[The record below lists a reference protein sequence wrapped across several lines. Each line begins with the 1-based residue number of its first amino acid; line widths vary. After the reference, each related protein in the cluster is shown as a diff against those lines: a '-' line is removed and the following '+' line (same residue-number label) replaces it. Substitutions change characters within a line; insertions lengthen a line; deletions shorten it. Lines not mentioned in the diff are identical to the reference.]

1 MPHESYILLIAII
14 GLLVVIVAVLLWAVL
29 RYQRKLSDKDDAI
42 IRGIR
47 ENIHLHDE
55 LQRRL
60 SGRTLRLKY
69 QPKRYDEEDKN

>member
-1 MPHESYILLIAII
+1 MLHDSYILLIAII

-47 ENIHLHDE
+47 ENIHLHDV
-55 LQRRL
+55 LQHRL
-60 SGRTLRLKY
+60 GANSHY
-69 QPKRYDEEDKN
+69 

>member
-1 MPHESYILLIAII
+1 MPNDSYILLIGII
-14 GLLVVIVAVLLWAVL
+14 ALLVVIVAVLLWAVL

-47 ENIHLHDE
+47 ENIQLHDE

-60 SGRTLRLKY
+60 SANSHYKHI
-69 QPKRYDEEDKN
+69 

>member
-1 MPHESYILLIAII
+1 MLHNPNILLIAII
-14 GLLVVIVAVLLWAVL
+14 ALLVVIVAVLLWANL

-47 ENIHLHDE
+47 ENIQLHDE

-60 SGRTLRLKY
+60 SANSHYKQINPLKV
-69 QPKRYDEEDKN
+69 